1 MLSKQKSARV
11 RFFSLLTACMLCA
24 LLCTTA
30 LAAGRGDAPGRPQDI
45 VAANAAM
52 ENIFSDFP
60 EPETRADIALI
71 DKVHEKGRVPV
82 IVRLREADL
91 PYGIFANKAARR
103 TDVIRGLQSEV
114 LDNVLARS
122 GRDENGL
129 HTKRFKYIP
138 AMALQVDADELNAL
152 LDNPNVIDIV
162 EDVPVPLALSESVPL
177 IGADPDG
184 SFDGYTGDG
193 WAVAILDTGVDKNHP
208 FLNGKVVSEA
218 CYSSNVSGTA
228 TSLCPGGVTESTA
241 PGSGLHCDFGS
252 CNHGTHVAGITAG
265 KGSTFSGVAKD
276 ADIIAIQVFT
286 RLGTSD
292 LGSYPSDQIKALE
305 RVYELRNDYQIASVN
320 MSLGGDRFYSVCN
333 SAAQKPAIDNLRTAG
348 IATVIASANNG
359 YTDSMG
365 SPACIST
372 AISVGSTTKQNAVSY
387 FSNSAD
393 FLSLLAP
400 GSSIYSCLPGGEYA
414 GMSGTSMAAPHVA
427 GAWAVLKQAAP
438 EACVTAVLEALQD
451 TGEPVSDTRLGAG
464 NRVKSRIEV
473 ADALEALNYCETD
486 GDCGE
491 LTPFCEEG
499 MCVECMDATDCDD
512 DGLFCSGEP
521 QCFAGACV
529 FSGTPCSGDTSVC
542 DETLNRCVECLNNS
556 DCNDHVFCNGVE
568 TCVAEMCISGTA
580 PCGDD
585 PDLPYCYEGGD
596 SCVEC
601 TQNTHCAPGY
611 RCVSSVCTARG
622 TMRIAKANVKAGKFR
637 GADRMKFSGLLSAT
651 AADLNT
657 AMGGS
662 ITLSIEAET
671 IPDPSETTFT
681 FPINELTFK
690 KGKYKSPKFKPAY
703 KTDPVVKFAFDTIKG
718 KLTFSSKNLD
728 LTGVGCPITIRIEF
742 GDYAAVATLTADIVN
757 GKKPCPPELMMG
769 VLDRLSVE
777 KTQANKGSAAG
788 SDSLRLSG
796 IFTVE
801 GALNPDLPV
810 VLTLGPDTFSLEADE
825 FDEKNGSYMCKKCD
839 SGNGFV
845 TAKFDTEKCRFSIRI
860 KDADISGS
868 GKVTFSKELFGNS
881 LQTRVTLPPEF

>member
-24 LLCTTA
+24 LMCTTA
-30 LAAGRGDAPGRPQDI
+30 FAAGRGDAPGRPQDI
-45 VAANAAM
+45 VVANVAM
-52 ENIFSDFP
+52 EKIFSDFP
-60 EPETRADIALI
+60 EPENKADSALI
-71 DKVHEKGRVPV
+71 DKTHEKGRVPV
-82 IVRLREADL
+82 IVRLREAEM
-91 PYGIFANKAARR
+91 PYGIFADKAVPRF
-103 TDVIRGLQSEV
+103 DVIKGLQRAV
-114 LDNVLARS
+114 LDDVFAQT
-122 GRDENGL
+122 GRDEADL
-129 HTKRFKYIP
+129 HVARFKYIP
-138 AMALQVDADELNAL
+138 GMALQVDADELDAL
-152 LDNPNVIDIV
+152 LDNPNVIDVV
-162 EDVPVPLALSESVPL
+162 EDVPVPLALSQSVPL
-177 IGADPDG
+177 IGVGLDG

-193 WAVAILDTGVDKNHP
+193 WVVAILDTGVDKNHP
-208 FLNGKVVSEA
+208 FLSGKVVSEA
-218 CYSSNVSGTA
+218 CYSNAYGTA
-228 TSLCPGGVTESTA
+228 TSLCPGGVEESTA
-241 PGSGLHCDFGS
+241 QDSGLHCTGLSS
-252 CNHGTHVAGITAG
+252 CNHGTHVAGIAAG

-286 RLGTSD
+286 DFGSS
-292 LGSYPSDQIKALE
+292 LGSWTSDQISALE
-305 RVYELRNDYQIASVN
+305 RVYELRNDYNIASVN

-372 AISVGSTTKQNAVSY
+372 AISVGSTTKQDAVSY
-387 FSNSAD
+387 LSNSAD

-400 GSSIYSCLPGGEYA
+400 GSSIYSCLPGGEYD

-438 EACVTAVLEALQD
+438 GAGVTAVLEALQD
-451 TGEPVSDTRLGAG
+451 TGVEVTDTRFGAG
-464 NRVKSRIEV
+464 NRVKPRIDV
-473 ADALEALNYCETD
+473 ASALEALNYCETAD
-486 GDCGE
+486 NCSGGK
-491 LTPFCEEG
+491 PFCKANA
-499 MCVECMDATDCDD
+499 CVECLDNNDCP
-512 DGLFCSGEP
+512 DGYCNGVLG
-521 QCFAGACV
+521 
-529 FSGTPCSGDTSVC
+529 
-542 DETLNRCVECLNNS
+542 RCVECL
-556 DCNDHVFCNGVE
+556 E
-568 TCVAEMCISGTA
+568 T
-580 PCGDD
+580 
-585 PDLPYCYEGGD
+585 
-596 SCVEC
+596 
-601 TQNTHCAPGY
+601 THCAPGY

-810 VLTLGPDTFSLEADE
+810 VLTLGPDTFALEADE